1 MTQMPWNDRRTRLVV
16 HVCNALYVSVSTSLI
31 GIALTLMGY
40 SVWGAVEAITR
51 DGNVVAAL
59 LSAIGLIVISMAVL
73 DIGKYLIE
81 EEVLRDRELRSA
93 VEARQ
98 TLTKFMVII
107 CIAVSLEAIV
117 YVSKVEAE
125 QLENLVYPA
134 ALLLSA
140 VVVMVGLGVYQKLSQ
155 TVEHGEQALASAGA
169 QTHAHG
175 AETMGVSGVP
185 TKDTV
190 RLARSKA

>member
-1 MTQMPWNDRRTRLVV
+1 MRIFVSV
-16 HVCNALYVSVSTSLI
+16 FNALYISVSTVLI

-40 SVWGAVEAITR
+40 SVWHALVAIGTG
-51 DGNVVAAL
+51 GNVVGAL

-93 VEARQ
+93 IEARQ
-98 TLTKFMVII
+98 TLTKFMVIT

-117 YVSKVEAE
+117 YISKVDSNSIEH
-125 QLENLVYPA
+125 LVYPA
-134 ALLLSA
+134 VLLLSA

-155 TVEHGEQALASAGA
+155 AIEIKEKMPAAKSNAKGPYLTA
-169 QTHAHG
+169 
-175 AETMGVSGVP
+175 VSRP
-185 TKDTV
+185 
-190 RLARSKA
+190 RSG

>member
-1 MTQMPWNDRRTRLVV
+1 MTQKPLTSGSTRVLMNI
-16 HVCNALYVSVSTSLI
+16 CNALYVSVSLSLI

-40 SVWGAVEAITR
+40 AVWHAVVAIRTN
-51 DGNVVAAL
+51 GNVVAAL
-59 LSAIGLIVISMAVL
+59 LSAIGLIVISMSVL

-93 VEARQ
+93 IEARQ

-117 YVSKVEAE
+117 YISKVDT
-125 QLENLVYPA
+125 ENLEHLLYPA

-140 VVVMVGLGVYQKLSQ
+140 VVVMVGLGIYQKLSQ
-155 TVEHGEQALASAGA
+155 AIEHKEKGRDIGRSDGRPSSLA
-169 QTHAHG
+169 
-175 AETMGVSGVP
+175 
-185 TKDTV
+185 DI
-190 RLARSKA
+190 RRSKANGLR

>member
-1 MTQMPWNDRRTRLVV
+1 MIQRLTLLLFPNGRLRIFVQ
-16 HVCNALYVSVSTSLI
+16 VCNLLYVSVSVSLI

-40 SVWGAVEAITR
+40 AVWRAVVAIEI
-51 DGNVVAAL
+51 GSNVVGAL

-93 VEARQ
+93 IEARQ

-117 YVSKVEAE
+117 YISKVDTGNIEH
-125 QLENLVYPA
+125 LLYPA

-140 VVVMVGLGVYQKLSQ
+140 VVVMVGLGIYQKLSQ
-155 TVEHGEQALASAGA
+155 SIETKEKTSTVNGSRAKG
-169 QTHAHG
+169 
-175 AETMGVSGVP
+175 P
-185 TKDTV
+185 
-190 RLARSKA
+190 